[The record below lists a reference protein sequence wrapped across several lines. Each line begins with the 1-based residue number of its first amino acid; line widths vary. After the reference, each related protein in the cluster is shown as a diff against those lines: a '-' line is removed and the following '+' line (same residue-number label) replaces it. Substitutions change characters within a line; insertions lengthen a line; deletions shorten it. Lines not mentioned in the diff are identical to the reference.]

1 MSSIVVIFLPGGK
14 TREELAAVL
23 RRFADAVETID
34 VSAADFREP
43 APDAEQLPLWRWF
56 TF

>member
-14 TREELAAVL
+14 TREELAAVM
-23 RRFADAVETID
+23 RRCADTVETID
-34 VSAADFREP
+34 VPAADSREP
-43 APDAEQLPLWRWF
+43 VPDAEQLPLWQWF